1 MQLASS
7 ENVDVKK
14 NVIIFIILSLIL
26 FFIDRSDNKYF
37 KTTRS
42 AINDGIIYTTVV
54 LKSPFNFISDTFSS
68 FNNFF
73 IDEKIIAKNKLSDLE
88 NEVTKL
94 KNEKI
99 TLLLQLEN
107 LKKITGEENYKF
119 KTIKTKVLSFK
130 SNVLSESIII
140 NKGSRHG
147 ISSGDPI
154 IKNNML
160 VGKITDVNFNSS
172 YGVLITNINS
182 RVPIRIGEKNYNAIA
197 VGSSGNTKT
206 VNLEFLPKEYSLN
219 EDDYAYTTSI
229 DNIMPDGIL
238 VGQIKKDNE
247 NKFYLKPMYDFNQMD
262 YLTIV
267 KMGK

>member
-1 MQLASS
+1 
-7 ENVDVKK
+7 
-14 NVIIFIILSLIL
+14 
-26 FFIDRSDNKYF
+26 
-37 KTTRS
+37 
-42 AINDGIIYTTVV
+42 
-54 LKSPFNFISDTFSS
+54 
-68 FNNFF
+68 
-73 IDEKIIAKNKLSDLE
+73 
-88 NEVTKL
+88 
-94 KNEKI
+94 
-99 TLLLQLEN
+99 
-107 LKKITGEENYKF
+107 
-119 KTIKTKVLSFK
+119 
-130 SNVLSESIII
+130 
-140 NKGSRHG
+140 
-147 ISSGDPI
+147 
-154 IKNNML
+154 ML

-267 KMGK
+267 KMSK